1 MNLIKQYIAKCMRLY
16 KGLPKASYVIF
27 AATTINGMGIF
38 VYPFLTLYLTKLLG
52 YSAVEAGTFLMLASL
67 AYVPGSII
75 GGKLA
80 DSFGRKKVLVI
91 SQFLV
96 SLCLGICGFFEVSP
110 IVPKLVLLYLC
121 IDGFAD
127 PVRGAIHTDVTNSEN
142 RQASFSLGYLGHNLG
157 YSVGPLLAG
166 FLFYRSPRWLFWGNG
181 IAGFLSVLLMMIFIP
196 ESKPTKEQVEET
208 RVKNTSDKVYDGGLL
223 KALLSRPQ
231 ILILALCSS
240 IIGLAYS
247 QTLFALPLYTENIF
261 GEQGAVIFGRLMSLN
276 ALVVVFFNA
285 AIVALLKRFNPLK
298 NVVLACVF
306 FALGFAGYAYCHSIL
321 SLALLTVLW
330 TLGEI
335 INATNMGYYI
345 ANNTPI
351 NHRGRFNA
359 IVPII
364 EGSGRCIGP
373 YLAGFVILH
382 QSLSFLWLL
391 AGICCAIAGL
401 IVYILYRAEGK

>member
-1 MNLIKQYIAKCMRLY
+1 MSLIKKYISKCMRLY
-16 KGLPKASYVIF
+16 RGLPKASYVIF

-52 YSAVEAGTFLMLASL
+52 YTAVEAGTFLMLASL

-80 DSFGRKKVLVI
+80 DSFGRKKVLVL
-91 SQFLV
+91 SQLLV
-96 SLCLGICGFFEVSP
+96 SVCLGVCGFFEVSP

-127 PVRGAIHTDVTNSEN
+127 PVRGAIHTDVTNPDN

-166 FLFYRSPRWLFWGNG
+166 ILFYRSPRWLFWGNG

-196 ESKPTKEQVEET
+196 ETKPTREEIEET
-208 RVKNTSDKVYDGGLL
+208 RVKSTSDKVYDGGLL
-223 KALLSRPQ
+223 KALFSRPQ
-231 ILILALCSS
+231 ILILALCSA

-247 QTLFALPLYTENIF
+247 QTLFALPLYTETLF
-261 GEQGAVIFGRLMSLN
+261 GEQGAIIFGRLMALN

-285 AIVALLKRFNPLK
+285 AIVALLKRFNALK
-298 NVVLACVF
+298 NVVLACAF
-306 FALGFAGYAYCHSIL
+306 FAVGFTGYAYCHSIL
-321 SLALLTVLW
+321 SLALLTVFW

-335 INATNMGYYI
+335 INATNMNYYI

-364 EGSGRCIGP
+364 EGSGRCLGP
-373 YLAGFVILH
+373 YLAGFVILY
-382 QSLSFLWLL
+382 QNLAFLWLL
-391 AGICCAIAGL
+391 AGLCCAFAGL
-401 IVYILYRAEGK
+401 IVYVLYRVAGK